1 MREAGS
7 WRQNL
12 FAATAAGFIG
22 FTGFTLV
29 MPFLPLYFHEL
40 GLRDVGEIA
49 LWSGLSLGV
58 TPALT
63 AALSPLWGRLA
74 DRFGRKIMV
83 ERSLASFVIVM
94 SAMAYVREPWHVFA
108 LRAVQGLFAG
118 YGALTLTMAA
128 ESAPPGKT
136 AAAIGFV
143 QTAQRLGPALGPVI
157 GGVVA
162 QLVGIRNAFFVSA
175 CFYAVAL
182 VLVFVLYHEQPPA
195 SRASSGPKGPVRFRD
210 LIAFEHFLLLMLVVF
225 LVQLVDRSFGP
236 ILPLFLGQIGVAPG
250 RVPLVAGVLF
260 SEAAFAAA
268 LGHHVTGRLLQRAP
282 ARTLLVGAT
291 SAAAAGALAYAVA
304 PPAELL
310 FVVTPLFGIAVGVAM
325 TTAYSSAGRMIPA
338 GAGGAGF
345 GLLTT
350 ASLTALAVSPML
362 SGALGATSIR
372 AVFAIDGAVMVVL
385 AGVVWRVM
393 RGSGAPGAPG
403 AALQSPPA
411 APRSS
416 PPRPAPRAGVAMGT

>member
-1 MREAGS
+1 MAG
-7 WRQNL
+7 WRQNV

-29 MPFLPLYFHEL
+29 MPFLPLYFQQL
-40 GLRDVGEIA
+40 GLHDVGAIA
-49 LWSGLSLGV
+49 LWSGLSLGI

-63 AALSPLWGRLA
+63 AMLSPAWGRLA
-74 DRFGRKIMV
+74 DRFGNKIMV

-128 ESAPPGKT
+128 ESAPPDKLPM
-136 AAAIGFV
+136 AIGTV

-175 CFYAVAL
+175 LFYATAL
-182 VLVFVLYHEQPPA
+182 VLVFVLYRESKPERHA
-195 SRASSGPKGPVRFRD
+195 GARRAGPVSFRD
-210 LIAFEHFLLLMLVVF
+210 LLAFENFLLLMVVIF
-225 LVQLVDRSFGP
+225 VVQVVDRSFGP
-236 ILPLFLGQIGVAPG
+236 ILPLFLGQVGVRAD
-250 RVPLVAGVLF
+250 RIPLFSGLLF

-268 LGHHVTGRLLQRAP
+268 LGHHLTGRLLRRSTP
-282 ARTLLVGAT
+282 RTLLVT
-291 SAAAAGALAYAVA
+291 AALVAAGGAAVYSLA
-304 PPAELL
+304 PPATVLL
-310 FVVTPLFGIAVGVAM
+310 ITTPVFGIAVGVSM
-325 TTAYSSAGRMIPA
+325 TTAYASAGGMIPK

-350 ASLTALAVSPML
+350 ASLTGLAISPML
-362 SGALGATSIR
+362 SGLLGATSIR
-372 AVFAIDGAVMVVL
+372 AVFAIDAAVMTLL
-385 AGVVWRVM
+385 AIWVRRTMVQR
-393 RGSGAPGAPG
+393 
-403 AALQSPPA
+403 PPIINIEN
-411 APRSS
+411 
-416 PPRPAPRAGVAMGT
+416 GEWGMGNGIDN